1 MMEAD
6 QRRDFEERLTFLE
19 DDREKA
25 DGRITALEL
34 QILRLTR
41 QVHEQHSLLQRLLQ
55 GKDMTTAPGFSG
67 PGKGLPM
74 PASIKL
80 SQTDPHDD

>member
-1 MMEAD
+1 MDAD

-19 DDREKA
+19 DDREKV

-34 QILRLTR
+34 QVFRLTR
-41 QVHEQHSLLQRLLQ
+41 QVQEQHSLLQRLLQ

-67 PGKGLPM
+67 PAGTGQPI
-74 PASIKL
+74 PASIMPP
-80 SQTDPHDD
+80 QTDPHDD